1 MKTTK
6 VKHKNRV
13 SDQLAKSF
21 INAGVL
27 LHQFY
32 NVSPLKMTS
41 VSDRVTFAESQ
52 DARSQE
58 SAEAAIFK
66 PTLEQRHHQNCTITL
81 ASPRLCVP
89 PNNHPATQPA
99 TPLLPRDS
107 PEDSPARL
115 SRASYNPLISTIATQ
130 PQPWLPLGG
139 THLEHRGLRQRLR
152 VTNADDPPLLVGV
165 PWTAATADPTP
176 GTPPR
181 PVVAEEP
188 LVQTG
193 SGPPQVAGGGMPGSQ
208 VVGGRWSRQRS
219 GPGDTSR
226 TLAVC
231 CTEGSAPIVNP
242 HLTVASFLRSA
253 SWL

>member
-1 MKTTK
+1 MHYNTCFAKTLCSTK
-6 VKHKNRV
+6 QPPSHPASHPPAPQRLPRGLPSKA
-13 SDQLAKSF
+13 QPCLLQP
-21 INAGVL
+21 INIHNSHTTTAVAATGWHTL
-27 LHQFY
+27 GAQR
-32 NVSPLKMTS
+32 SAT
-41 VSDRVTFAESQ
+41 TFA
-52 DARSQE
+52 
-58 SAEAAIFK
+58 
-66 PTLEQRHHQNCTITL
+66 
-81 ASPRLCVP
+81 
-89 PNNHPATQPA
+89 
-99 TPLLPRDS
+99 RD
-107 PEDSPARL
+107 ECR
-115 SRASYNPLISTIATQ
+115 R
-130 PQPWLPLGG
+130 
-139 THLEHRGLRQRLR
+139 
-152 VTNADDPPLLVGV
+152 PPLLVGV